1 MVSKVFEKHVNN
13 RLVNHHLIYLRL
25 LTGFDILVFFTNLRL
40 MEFLVRYLALFR
52 HSSLFDGFGGRGW
65 GSVWMGSL
73 HKNIQLMLFNDLT
86 GDVVSNIAIYAD
98 DTISILNV
106 IKYVIC
112 GNN

>member
-1 MVSKVFEKHVNN
+1 
-13 RLVNHHLIYLRL
+13 
-25 LTGFDILVFFTNLRL
+25 
-40 MEFLVRYLALFR
+40 
-52 HSSLFDGFGGRGW
+52 
-65 GSVWMGSL
+65 MGSL